1 MFRGASLLGKL
12 KSWVVASS
20 WEFYKK
26 NIDNNTASVHTR
38 TLKTL
43 NY

>member
-1 MFRGASLLGKL
+1 MGCGQQLGILQQQKT
-12 KSWVVASS
+12 
-20 WEFYKK
+20 
-26 NIDNNTASVHTR
+26 DNNTASVHTR

>member
-1 MFRGASLLGKL
+1 MFRGFSFGKTEVMGCGQQLGIL
-12 KSWVVASS
+12 Q
-20 WEFYKK
+20 KK
-26 NIDNNTASVHTR
+26 TDNNTASVHTR